1 MEQYNFRWD
10 QAKNVV
16 DSKTGEEDN
25 THHPWQV
32 LCESGFE
39 HRAVI
44 YPCASA
50 IKSGLMKTTFI
61 HPPLDDPTIPYHS
74 TAYLRGH
81 LLQNGFENVSTRDLN
96 VEFVNYCFEDD
107 VIRDFSGEVKARLD
121 ALALHGGLSF
131 SEQEEFY
138 SLWAAEKDDPGAIRR
153 AAATMRSRET
163 FTNYDVYRDS
173 VKLLRRHF
181 RLVGALC
188 YPSEIQDFKM
198 KSRSRFSIYH
208 LNDLFNTELSSKICY
223 PIEKFFFDR
232 CVADEELLSSDCI
245 GMSIVYD
252 HQLLVGL
259 HLLRLMKKRWPEKLF
274 LLGGTATSQ
283 AYKYLKD
290 KTQLKR
296 FFDVCDGIVV
306 GEGETAMCEIAH
318 AEGAIQGNTKIPNLI
333 TYDSK
338 SDTLRLPQ
346 TIHYEN
352 VSALGCPEYQYS
364 WDLYLSPERG
374 INYSPTRGCYWNRC
388 TFCDYGL
395 NTDKPTSPW
404 REKPVSVVVED
415 LKRISKEENVTY
427 VYFAV
432 DVMAPGYLERLSD
445 AIRESDL
452 KIRWGSELRMEKIF
466 SKDRCRKMAESG
478 CVSVSFGMESGN
490 QRVLDLIDKGTKVQ
504 YMGETMNNF
513 ADAGIAVQIMAFSHF
528 PTETETERKETVGF
542 VQLHKDSWSTGG
554 IGKFV
559 LTGTALVA
567 KNPEKFGISLLEPQG
582 ADIVRALG
590 YQSNDA
596 GERQMLSAEEGD
608 ESFDETGGLFPQVLP
623 RPWAG
628 GTDSLHS
635 MIYYQK
641 FGRSFFKQH
650 AVAQPAPSRKSFT
663 SQEVLDCAVIV
674 EGRLATSDFEI
685 GKIFKGRDQLR
696 EHIKNLKDAAVEPT
710 YKAYQ
715 EWQQGVAAVERE
727 EKKSF
732 WIIQNAK
739 RLKIAELVYLVL
751 MHATE
756 QRVTLREL
764 LDAVNPVHREPLRE
778 ALMSLHNKGYVTF
791 TPERVTHQEL
801 ETVLS

>member
-1 MEQYNFRWD
+1 
-10 QAKNVV
+10 
-16 DSKTGEEDN
+16 
-25 THHPWQV
+25 
-32 LCESGFE
+32 
-39 HRAVI
+39 
-44 YPCASA
+44 
-50 IKSGLMKTTFI
+50 MKITFI

-81 LLQNGFENVSTRDLN
+81 LLQNGFENISTRDLN
-96 VEFVNYCFEDD
+96 VEFVNYCLEDD
-107 VIRDFSGEVKARLD
+107 VIHDLSDEVEHRLD
-121 ALALHGGLSF
+121 ALSLQGGLSF

-138 SLWAAEKDDPGAIRR
+138 SLWSAEKGDPGAIQQ
-153 AAATMRSRET
+153 AAATMRSREA

-173 VKLLRRHF
+173 VKHLRRHF
-181 RLVGALC
+181 RTVGALC

-198 KSRSRFSIYH
+198 KSRGRYSIYH
-208 LNDLFNTELSSKICY
+208 LNDLFNPDLCSKICY

-232 CVADEELLSSDCI
+232 CASDKDLLSSDCI

-252 HQLLVGL
+252 HQLLPGL

-290 KTQLKR
+290 KSLLKR

-306 GEGETAMCEIAH
+306 GEGETAICEIAD
-318 AEGAIQGNTKIPNLI
+318 AGGDIQGNEKIPNLI

-338 SDTLRLPQ
+338 SDTLRLPKS
-346 TIHYEN
+346 IHYEN
-352 VSALGCPEYQYS
+352 VAALGCPVYQHS

-404 REKPVSVVVED
+404 REKTADAVVAD
-415 LKRISKEENVTY
+415 LKKISKEENVTY

-452 KIRWGSELRMEKIF
+452 NIRWGAELRMEKIF

-528 PTETETERKETVGF
+528 PTETETERKETMGF

-567 KNPEKFGISLLEPQG
+567 KNPEKFGISLTEARD
-582 ADIVRALG
+582 ADIVRSLG
-590 YQSNDA
+590 YQSTVA

-641 FGRSFFKQH
+641 FGRQFFKEH
-650 AVAQPAPSRKSFT
+650 PVAMPARSRKPQT
-663 SQEVLDCAVIV
+663 SDEVLDCAVTV
-674 EGRLATSDFEI
+674 EGRLATSAFEI
-685 GKIFKGRDQLR
+685 SKIFKARDQLR
-696 EHIKNLKDAAVEPT
+696 EHVKNMKDSAIEAT
-710 YKAYQ
+710 YKAYL
-715 EWQQGVAAVERE
+715 EWQQGVAAIERD

-739 RLKIAELVYLVL
+739 RFKIAELVYLVL
-751 MHATE
+751 VHATDR
-756 QRVTLREL
+756 RVTLREL
-764 LDAVNPVHREPLRE
+764 LDAVNPVHKEPLRE
-778 ALMSLHNKGYVTF
+778 TLMSLHGKGYVSF
-791 TPERVTHQEL
+791 SPERVAHQEY

>member
-1 MEQYNFRWD
+1 
-10 QAKNVV
+10 
-16 DSKTGEEDN
+16 
-25 THHPWQV
+25 
-32 LCESGFE
+32 
-39 HRAVI
+39 
-44 YPCASA
+44 
-50 IKSGLMKTTFI
+50 MKITFV

-81 LLQNGFENVSTRDLN
+81 LLQNGFENISTRDLN
-96 VEFVNYCFEDD
+96 VEFVNYCLEAA
-107 VIRDFSGEVKARLD
+107 VTSRFSDEVKSRLD
-121 ALALHGGLSF
+121 AFASQGGLSF

-138 SLWAAEKDDPGAIRR
+138 SLWAAEKSDPEAIKR
-153 AAATMRSRET
+153 AVATMRNPET
-163 FTNYDVYRDS
+163 FTDYDVYGQS
-173 VKLLRRHF
+173 VKRLRRHF
-181 RLVGALC
+181 RLLGALS
-188 YPSEIQDFKM
+188 YPAEIQDFKM
-198 KSRSRFSIYH
+198 KGRGRFSIYH
-208 LNDLFNTELSSKICY
+208 LNDLFSPDLNAKVCY
-223 PIEKFFFDR
+223 LLERFFFDR
-232 CVADEELLSSDCI
+232 CADDQDLQSSDCI

-252 HQLLVGL
+252 HQLLFGL

-290 KTQLKR
+290 KSQLKR

-306 GEGETAMCEIAH
+306 GEGETAICEIAH
-318 AEGAIQGNTKIPNLI
+318 AEGDIKGNTKIPNLI

-346 TIHYEN
+346 SIHYEN
-352 VSALGCPEYQYS
+352 VAALGCPEYQYS

-404 REKPVSVVVED
+404 REKPVNVVVED
-415 LKRISKEENVTY
+415 LRKISSEQKVTY

-452 KIRWGSELRMEKIF
+452 KIRWGAELRMEKIF

-513 ADAGIAVQIMAFSHF
+513 ADAGIAVQLMAFSHF

-567 KNPEKFGISLLEPQG
+567 KNPEKFGISLLEPRD
-582 ADIVRALG
+582 ADIVRSLG
-590 YQSNDA
+590 YQSNVE
-596 GERQMLSAEEGD
+596 GERRMLSAEEGD

-641 FGRSFFKQH
+641 YGRSFFKE
-650 AVAQPAPSRKSFT
+650 QPAAIPAPGRT
-663 SQEVLDCAVIV
+663 SLITEETSDRIVNV
-674 EGRLATSDFEI
+674 EGRLAESDFEI
-685 GKIFKGRDQLR
+685 SKIFKGRDQLR
-696 EHIKNLKDAAVEPT
+696 EHIRNLKDSAIEPT
-710 YKAYQ
+710 HKAYK
-715 EWQQGVAAVERE
+715 EWQQGVTPVKRD

-739 RLKIAELVYLVL
+739 RLRIAELVYLVL
-751 MHATE
+751 
-756 QRVTLREL
+756 QRASERRATLREL
-764 LDAVNPVHREPLRE
+764 LDAVNPVHRD
-778 ALMSLHNKGYVTF
+778 ALLETLTALHSKGYVTF
-791 TPERVTHQEL
+791 SLDAVPHQEP
-801 ETVLS
+801 ETVRS

>member
-1 MEQYNFRWD
+1 
-10 QAKNVV
+10 
-16 DSKTGEEDN
+16 
-25 THHPWQV
+25 
-32 LCESGFE
+32 
-39 HRAVI
+39 
-44 YPCASA
+44 
-50 IKSGLMKTTFI
+50 MKITFV

-81 LLQNGFENVSTRDLN
+81 LLQNGFENISTRDLN
-96 VEFVNYCFEDD
+96 IEFVNYCLEDT
-107 VIRDFSGEVKARLD
+107 VIGRFSDEVKSRLD
-121 ALALHGGLSF
+121 AFASQGGLSF

-138 SLWAAEKDDPGAIRR
+138 SLWAAEKSDPEAIKR
-153 AAATMRSRET
+153 AAATMRNPET
-163 FTNYDVYRDS
+163 FTDYDVYGQS
-173 VKLLRRHF
+173 VKRLRRHF
-181 RLVGALC
+181 RLLGALS
-188 YPSEIQDFKM
+188 YPAEIQDFKM
-198 KSRSRFSIYH
+198 KGRGRFSIYH
-208 LNDLFNTELSSKICY
+208 LNDLFSSDLNAKICY
-223 PIEKFFFDR
+223 LLERFFFDR
-232 CVADEELLSSDCI
+232 CVDDQDLLSSDCI
-245 GMSIVYD
+245 GVSIVYD
-252 HQLLVGL
+252 HQLLFGL

-290 KTQLKR
+290 KSQLKR

-306 GEGETAMCEIAH
+306 GEGETAICEIAH
-318 AEGAIQGNTKIPNLI
+318 AEGDIKGNTKIPNLI

-338 SDTLRLPQ
+338 SDTLRIPQ
-346 TIHYEN
+346 SIHYEN
-352 VSALGCPEYQYS
+352 VAALGCPEYQYS

-404 REKPVSVVVED
+404 REKPVNVVVDD
-415 LKRISKEENVTY
+415 LRKISSEQKVTY

-452 KIRWGSELRMEKIF
+452 KIRWGAELRMEKIF

-513 ADAGIAVQIMAFSHF
+513 ADAGIAVQLMAFSHF

-567 KNPEKFGISLLEPQG
+567 KNPEKFGISLLEPRD
-582 ADIVRALG
+582 ADIVRSLG
-590 YQSNDA
+590 YQSNVE
-596 GERQMLSAEEGD
+596 GERRMLSAEEGD

-641 FGRSFFKQH
+641 FGRNFFKQ
-650 AVAQPAPSRKSFT
+650 QPAAIPATGRT
-663 SQEVLDCAVIV
+663 SLITEETSDRIVNV
-674 EGRLATSDFEI
+674 EGRLAESDFEI
-685 GKIFKGRDQLR
+685 SKIFKSRDQLR
-696 EHIKNLKDAAVEPT
+696 EHIRNLKDSAIEPT
-710 YKAYQ
+710 HKAYK
-715 EWQQGVAAVERE
+715 EWQQGVAPVKRD

-732 WIIQNAK
+732 WVIQNAK
-739 RLKIAELVYLVL
+739 RLRIAELVYLVL
-751 MHATE
+751 
-756 QRVTLREL
+756 QRASERRATLREL
-764 LDAVNPVHREPLRE
+764 LYAVNPVHRE
-778 ALMSLHNKGYVTF
+778 ALLEILTSLHSKGYVTF
-791 TPERVTHQEL
+791 SSDAVPHQEP
-801 ETVLS
+801 ETVRS

>member
-1 MEQYNFRWD
+1 
-10 QAKNVV
+10 
-16 DSKTGEEDN
+16 
-25 THHPWQV
+25 
-32 LCESGFE
+32 
-39 HRAVI
+39 
-44 YPCASA
+44 
-50 IKSGLMKTTFI
+50 MKITFV

-81 LLQNGFENVSTRDLN
+81 LLQNGFENISTRDLN
-96 VEFVNYCFEDD
+96 IEFVNYCLEDT
-107 VIRDFSGEVKARLD
+107 VIGRFSDEVKSRLD
-121 ALALHGGLSF
+121 AFASQGGLSF

-138 SLWAAEKDDPGAIRR
+138 SLWAAEKSDPEAIKR
-153 AAATMRSRET
+153 AAATMRNPET
-163 FTNYDVYRDS
+163 FTDYDVYGQS
-173 VKLLRRHF
+173 VKRLRRHF
-181 RLVGALC
+181 RLLGALS
-188 YPSEIQDFKM
+188 YPAEIQDFKM
-198 KSRSRFSIYH
+198 KGRGRFSIYH
-208 LNDLFNTELSSKICY
+208 LNDLFSSDLNAKICY
-223 PIEKFFFDR
+223 LLERFFFDR
-232 CVADEELLSSDCI
+232 CVDNQDLLSSDCI
-245 GMSIVYD
+245 GVSIVYD
-252 HQLLVGL
+252 HQLLFGL

-290 KTQLKR
+290 KSQLKR

-306 GEGETAMCEIAH
+306 GEGETAICEIAH
-318 AEGAIQGNTKIPNLI
+318 AEGDIKGNTKIPNLI

-338 SDTLRLPQ
+338 SDTLRIPQ
-346 TIHYEN
+346 SIHYEN
-352 VSALGCPEYQYS
+352 VAALGCPEYQYS

-404 REKPVSVVVED
+404 REKPVNAVVED
-415 LKRISKEENVTY
+415 LRKISREQKVTY

-452 KIRWGSELRMEKIF
+452 KIRWGAELRMEKIF

-513 ADAGIAVQIMAFSHF
+513 ADAGIAVQLMAFSHF

-567 KNPEKFGISLLEPQG
+567 KNPEKFGISLLEPRD
-582 ADIVRALG
+582 ADIVRSLG
-590 YQSNDA
+590 YQSNVE
-596 GERQMLSAEEGD
+596 GERRMLSAEEGD

-641 FGRSFFKQH
+641 FGRNFFKQ
-650 AVAQPAPSRKSFT
+650 QPAAIPATGRT
-663 SQEVLDCAVIV
+663 SLITEETSDRIVNV
-674 EGRLATSDFEI
+674 EGRLAESDFEI
-685 GKIFKGRDQLR
+685 SKIFKSRDQLR
-696 EHIKNLKDAAVEPT
+696 EHIRNLKDSAIEPT
-710 YKAYQ
+710 HKAYK
-715 EWQQGVAAVERE
+715 EWQQGVAPVKRD

-732 WIIQNAK
+732 WVIQNAK
-739 RLKIAELVYLVL
+739 RLRIAELVYLVL
-751 MHATE
+751 
-756 QRVTLREL
+756 QRASERRATLREL
-764 LDAVNPVHREPLRE
+764 LYAVNPVHRE
-778 ALMSLHNKGYVTF
+778 ALLEILTSLHSKGYVTF
-791 TPERVTHQEL
+791 SPDAVPHQEP
-801 ETVLS
+801 ETVRS

>member
-1 MEQYNFRWD
+1 
-10 QAKNVV
+10 
-16 DSKTGEEDN
+16 
-25 THHPWQV
+25 
-32 LCESGFE
+32 
-39 HRAVI
+39 
-44 YPCASA
+44 
-50 IKSGLMKTTFI
+50 MKITFV

-81 LLQNGFENVSTRDLN
+81 LLHNGFENISTRDLN
-96 VEFVNYCFEDD
+96 IEFVNYCLEDT
-107 VIRDFSGEVKARLD
+107 VIGRFSDEVKSRLD
-121 ALALHGGLSF
+121 AFASQGGLSF

-138 SLWAAEKDDPGAIRR
+138 SLWAAEKSDPEAIKR
-153 AAATMRSRET
+153 AAATMRNPET
-163 FTNYDVYRDS
+163 FTDYDAYGQS
-173 VKLLRRHF
+173 VKRLRRYF
-181 RLVGALC
+181 RLLGALS
-188 YPSEIQDFKM
+188 YPAEIQDFKM
-198 KSRSRFSIYH
+198 KGRGRFSIYH
-208 LNDLFNTELSSKICY
+208 LNDLFSSDLNAKICY
-223 PIEKFFFDR
+223 LLERFFFDR
-232 CVADEELLSSDCI
+232 CVDDQDLMSSDCI
-245 GMSIVYD
+245 GVSIVYD
-252 HQLLVGL
+252 HQLLFGL

-290 KTQLKR
+290 KSQLKR

-306 GEGETAMCEIAH
+306 GEGETAICEIAH
-318 AEGAIQGNTKIPNLI
+318 AEGDIMRNTNIPNLI

-338 SDTLRLPQ
+338 SDTLRIPQ
-346 TIHYEN
+346 SIHYEN
-352 VSALGCPEYQYS
+352 VAALGCPEYQYS

-404 REKPVSVVVED
+404 REKPVNVVVED
-415 LKRISKEENVTY
+415 LRKISSEQKVTY

-452 KIRWGSELRMEKIF
+452 KIRWGAELRMEKIF

-513 ADAGIAVQIMAFSHF
+513 AEAGIAVQLMAFSHF

-567 KNPEKFGISLLEPQG
+567 KNPEKFGISLLEPRD
-582 ADIVRALG
+582 ADIVRSLG
-590 YQSNDA
+590 YQSNVE
-596 GERQMLSAEEGD
+596 GERRMLSAEEGD

-641 FGRSFFKQH
+641 FGRSFFKQ
-650 AVAQPAPSRKSFT
+650 QPAAIPATGRT
-663 SQEVLDCAVIV
+663 SLITEETSDRIVNV
-674 EGRLATSDFEI
+674 EGRLAESDFEI
-685 GKIFKGRDQLR
+685 SKIFKGRDQLR
-696 EHIKNLKDAAVEPT
+696 EHIRNLKDSAIEPT
-710 YKAYQ
+710 HKAYK
-715 EWQQGVAAVERE
+715 EWQQGVAPVKRD

-739 RLKIAELVYLVL
+739 RLRIAELVYLVL
-751 MHATE
+751 QCASE
-756 QRVTLREL
+756 RRATLREL
-764 LDAVNPVHREPLRE
+764 LDAVNPVHRESLLE
-778 ALMSLHNKGYVTF
+778 NLTSLHSKGYVTF
-791 TPERVTHQEL
+791 SPDAVPHSEP
-801 ETVLS
+801 ETVRS